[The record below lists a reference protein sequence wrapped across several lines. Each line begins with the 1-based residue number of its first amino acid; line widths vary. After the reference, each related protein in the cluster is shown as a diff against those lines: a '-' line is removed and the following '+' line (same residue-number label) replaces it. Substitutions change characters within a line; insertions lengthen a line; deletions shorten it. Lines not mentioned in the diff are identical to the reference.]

1 MEYPKAAKTRRNL
14 YMGQEYLDLEAIT
27 IQERKRTGRNLS
39 VSDLV
44 RRACKEYV
52 DNYWNENVRG
62 SRGDT
67 DV

>member
-27 IQERKRTGRNLS
+27 VQERKRTGRNLS

-52 DNYWNENVRG
+52 DSYW
-62 SRGDT
+62 SRDARNS
-67 DV
+67 VPEP